1 MISLLGLLLQSEEA
15 TSAFGGLVFFV
26 VMLAV
31 IVFFVA
37 CMWIIFT
44 KAGQPGWAC
53 LIPIYNAYIM
63 LKIAGKPGWW
73 LVLMFIPLVNII
85 IGVVVAIAMAEC
97 FGKSVG
103 FGIGLIL
110 LPFIFYPIRAFGS
123 ATYQGGPQASSALA

>member
-1 MISLLGLLLQSEEA
+1 MISLLGLLLQSEET
-15 TSAFGGLVFFV
+15 TSAFGGMFLV
-26 VMLAV
+26 VMLGVA
-31 IVFFVA
+31 VFFIA

-73 LVLMFIPLVNII
+73 LVLMLVPLVNFV
-85 IGVVVAIAMAEC
+85 IGILVAIALAES

-110 LPFIFYPIRAFGS
+110 LPFIFYPILAFGS